1 MNQKKARTVIKYAYS
16 LVGGVCAVLFFVS
29 NVQAQSITSYAYS
42 EIAAAASGPSHEV
55 VIPND
60 PLWDRQWYLRQI
72 KADQAWTVTTGTP
85 DVIVAVIDVGVD
97 ITHPD
102 IREAIWTNPREIP
115 GDGVDNDRNGYT
127 DDVHGWNFVTK
138 TPSVYPLSKSRQSE
152 DAWSHGTMV
161 ASLIG
166 ARGNDGLGMVGV
178 AWNVRIMPLV
188 ALDASGGGD
197 TQNIIQAVRY
207 ATNMGADVINLSLA
221 GSEEDPSLTEMIE
234 RAAGA
239 GVVVVAAIG
248 NDDTEKAGGNID
260 EKPSYPACGER
271 QQDSVIG
278 VGGTDALDQKAP
290 YANFGKRCTDISA
303 PAYDILAD
311 RPSYER
317 GLRAATN
324 LSGSVMNYREGTIG
338 TSVAAPL
345 VAGAAALLKS
355 IHPTWTVTQIRER
368 LYATADPLTQE
379 QVPGQKTVLGYG
391 RLNIGR
397 ALLDPVVTSTPSPE
411 SKPLLPVAKK
421 GSKKKSVPVALPPA
435 SPARTDTSRITP

>member
-1 MNQKKARTVIKYAYS
+1 
-16 LVGGVCAVLFFVS
+16 
-29 NVQAQSITSYAYS
+29 
-42 EIAAAASGPSHEV
+42 
-55 VIPND
+55 
-60 PLWDRQWYLRQI
+60 
-72 KADQAWTVTTGTP
+72 
-85 DVIVAVIDVGVD
+85 
-97 ITHPD
+97 
-102 IREAIWTNPREIP
+102 
-115 GDGVDNDRNGYT
+115 
-127 DDVHGWNFVTK
+127 
-138 TPSVYPLSKSRQSE
+138 
-152 DAWSHGTMV
+152 MV

-368 LYATADPLTQE
+368 LYATADPLTQD